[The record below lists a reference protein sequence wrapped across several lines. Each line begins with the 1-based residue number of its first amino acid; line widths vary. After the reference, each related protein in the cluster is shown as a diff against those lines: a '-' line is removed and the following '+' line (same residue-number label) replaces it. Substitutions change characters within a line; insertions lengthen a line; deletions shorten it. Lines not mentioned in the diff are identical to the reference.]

1 MDLHINTGLSG
12 FTMIDKISSID
23 TKRIDGHTH
32 LTGRP
37 ISIGIEA
44 LAQLSGIHARFLTR
58 FEKHCFLLMVHFFE
72 IAAVS
77 PAPGTLRLGAA
88 LETTTQR
95 AFSYA
100 VAASAQGEDLLHGRF
115 IIGTVDYDEQFRQ
128 EHLEPHYRKVFAC
141 LTKELPN
148 DSH

>member
-1 MDLHINTGLSG
+1 MDLYINTGLSG

-23 TKRIDGHTH
+23 EKRIDGHAC
-32 LTGRP
+32 LTDRP
-37 ISIGIEA
+37 VFMGVEA
-44 LAQLSGIHARFLTR
+44 LAQLSGLHARFLTQ
-58 FEKHCFLLMVHFFE
+58 FQKHCFLLVIHSLDVTD
-72 IAAVS
+72 VS
-77 PAPGTLRLGAA
+77 SPPDTARLGAY

-100 VAASAQGEDLLHGRF
+100 VAASAQGENFIRGRF
-115 IIGTVDYDEQFRQ
+115 IIGTVDYDQQFKR

-141 LTKELPN
+141 LTKDLPN